1 MSQIYLPPNAS
12 RARLR
17 EAERARQ
24 HRAEIVRELSWGRI
38 SRRELIKWGLFTSAG
53 MLAPIGGL
61 NPFVA
66 SVGAQV
72 GPTGSPPSPLYGV
85 KRFTQPMPRFDVIP
99 RLSFGVEVYSDND
112 PEPQAAAC

>member
-1 MSQIYLPPNAS
+1 MSQIYLPRNAS

-38 SRRELIKWGLFTSAG
+38 SRRELIKWGLFTGAG

-66 SVGAQV
+66 SAGAQV
-72 GPTGSPPSPLYGV
+72 GPTGAPPSPALRLPGV
-85 KRFTQPMPRFDVIP
+85 HAGD
-99 RLSFGVEVYSDND
+99 
-112 PEPQAAAC
+112 AAIRRHSAP